1 MCTKKHILTF
11 LTNQITCIIDPV
23 SKRYLSE
30 DYMFCYNT
38 EKAGMKVWLCPWM
51 SMQHVGS
58 YNFGGSLADLAA
70 IGAPATADAGMLQR
84 GKKK

>member
-1 MCTKKHILTF
+1 
-11 LTNQITCIIDPV
+11 
-23 SKRYLSE
+23 
-30 DYMFCYNT
+30 MFCYNT

-70 IGAPATADAGMLQR
+70 IGAPATADAGMLQK